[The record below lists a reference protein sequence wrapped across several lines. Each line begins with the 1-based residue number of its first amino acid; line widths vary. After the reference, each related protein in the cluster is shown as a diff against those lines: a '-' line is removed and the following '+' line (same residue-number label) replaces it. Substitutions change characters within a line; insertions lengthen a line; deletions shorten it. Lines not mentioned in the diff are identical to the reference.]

1 MSLRIIGGK
10 LKGRVL
16 KTPKGDTTR
25 PTTSM
30 LREALFNICAG
41 HIGDARFLDL
51 FAGSGAMGLEAISRG
66 ALFATCIDRDGK
78 AIQCIKDNVMSLGLE
93 PEVQIL
99 KADVVKALPKL
110 MSPYDVIYIDPPYD
124 QEALHVLQLLH
135 THQLLAPGG
144 ILFLEQRYDSKI
156 DWTTSPFQ
164 HVGSRRYGTS
174 HLHQFQ

>member
-10 LKGRVL
+10 LRGRIL

-41 HIGDARFLDL
+41 LIVEARFLDL
-51 FAGSGAMGLEAISRG
+51 FAGSGAMGVEAISRG
-66 ALFATCIDRDGK
+66 ALFATCIDRDGQ
-78 AIQCIKDNVMSLGLE
+78 AIQCIKDNITSLGIE

-99 KADVVKALPKL
+99 KADVAKALPKL

-124 QEALHVLQLLH
+124 QEALNVLRLLH
-135 THQLLAPGG
+135 EYKLLVPGG
-144 ILFLEQRYDSKI
+144 MLFLEQRYDSKI
-156 DWTTSPFQ
+156 DWTESPFL